1 MISFNDGFQEVVAIV
16 KNCDDTARRL
26 QAIFGFEILAEGAVD
41 AAALVLLG
49 LDANWSARDVLVGDP
64 AQQRGYIR
72 LISVADQ
79 RLPVGRDGGQAWDSG
94 GIFDFNIRALRS
106 IEDVQ
111 SKMTDEG
118 FVGHAPV
125 THWQFG
131 PLDVKEVVL
140 SDADGL
146 CIALM
151 QRLAPPLTG
160 YEQVEGPVSYV
171 FNSTQVV
178 RDFDAARAFYVDHL
192 GWQVVQE
199 TTMKQSQS
207 VNCMGLPLDVARDR
221 EMRIGIYQP
230 NGKMEGSVEIIAFD
244 LEGLDFSDAP
254 AAARG
259 IAALRF
265 PLSDPQ
271 AMLDKAAAAGCQ
283 IEPLQQTEIAPYGKV
298 EMGALVTPWGARFQ
312 PFRTL

>member
-1 MISFNDGFQEVVAIV
+1 MIAFNNGFQEVVVLVAESQRS
-16 KNCDDTARRL
+16 AQRL
-26 QAIFGFEILAEGAVD
+26 QAIFGFEILATAAVQP
-41 AAALVLLG
+41 AALALLG
-49 LDANWSARDVLVGDP
+49 LDPAWTAEEILLGDA

-72 LISVADQ
+72 LISVQGQ
-79 RLPVGRDGGQAWDSG
+79 RLPVERDGARAWDSG

-111 SKMTDEG
+111 SKMTDHG
-118 FVGHAPV
+118 FVGHAPI

-160 YEQVEGPVSYV
+160 YEHVAGPVSYV

-178 RDFDAARAFYVDHL
+178 RDFDAARAFFVDHL

-221 EMRIGIYQP
+221 EMRIGIYQA
-230 NGKMEGSVEIIAFD
+230 NGKMEGSIEIIAYD
-244 LEGLDFSDAP
+244 VEGLDFSDAP
-254 AAARG
+254 AASRG
-259 IAALRF
+259 IKAVRL

-271 AMLDKAAAAGCQ
+271 AMLDKAEAAGCQ
-283 IEPLQQTEIAPYGKV
+283 MEPLRVVEIAPYGKV
-298 EMGALVTPWGARFQ
+298 EMGAFITPWGARFQ
-312 PFRTL
+312 PFRIL

>member
-1 MISFNDGFQEVVAIV
+1 MIAFNNGFQEVVALV
-16 KNCDDTARRL
+16 KDSRDTARRL
-26 QAIFGFEILAEGAVD
+26 QAIFGFEILAEATVEP
-41 AAALVLLG
+41 AALALLG
-49 LDANWSARDVLVGDP
+49 LDAEWTAQEVLLGDP

-72 LISVADQ
+72 CICVDGQ

-118 FVGHAPV
+118 FIGHAPV

-178 RDFDAARAFYVDHL
+178 RDFDSARAFYVDHL

-221 EMRIGIYQP
+221 EMRIGIYQA

-254 AAARG
+254 AASRG

-265 PLSDPQ
+265 PLSDPR

-283 IEPLQQTEIAPYGKV
+283 IEPLRSVNIAPYGQV
-298 EMGALVTPWGARFQ
+298 EMGAFVTPWGARFQ
-312 PFRTL
+312 PFRPL